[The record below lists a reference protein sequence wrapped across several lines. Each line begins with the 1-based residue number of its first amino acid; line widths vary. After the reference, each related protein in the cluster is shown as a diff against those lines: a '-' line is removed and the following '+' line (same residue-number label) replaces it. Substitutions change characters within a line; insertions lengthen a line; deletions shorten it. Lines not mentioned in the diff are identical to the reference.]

1 MKDYMGNVDRGFPL
15 SLSLEL
21 LPQLEEAILNLI
33 LDGGIKLLL
42 PADQLG
48 LRRGD
53 RGYGDL

>member
-1 MKDYMGNVDRGFPL
+1 MGDVDGGFPL

-21 LPQLEEAILNLI
+21 LTQLEEPILYLI
-33 LDGGIKLLL
+33 LDGWIKLLL

-48 LRRGD
+48 LRGGD

>member
-1 MKDYMGNVDRGFPL
+1 MGNVDRGFPL

>member
-1 MKDYMGNVDRGFPL
+1 MGNVDRGFPL

-21 LPQLEEAILNLI
+21 LPKLEEAILYLI

-48 LRRGD
+48 LRSGD